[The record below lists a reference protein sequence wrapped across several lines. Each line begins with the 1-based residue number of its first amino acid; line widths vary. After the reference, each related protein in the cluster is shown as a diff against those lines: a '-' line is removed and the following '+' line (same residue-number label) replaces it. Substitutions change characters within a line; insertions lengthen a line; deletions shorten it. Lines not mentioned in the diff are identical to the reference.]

1 MTTHNAI
8 IYLKNTIESVM
19 KKVHITLLH
28 LIITSSY
35 IDSSFGFTG
44 VASTVRFS
52 SKPPPTTTLSTKLH
66 FFNFGKNEAT
76 KEQESNEQDDR
87 PLESPVAK
95 TPSDD
100 SDEDP
105 VEKLFTFFF
114 GKKEE
119 EPMGMKRFGKER
131 FPEQYPATKTDFA
144 SPLES
149 DDRDMKI
156 IRPFLKNTNLEF
168 RALKLSYDAN
178 RDGWDAAKF
187 HEKVDK
193 KGGAVVLLET
203 RMGSLCGGYNPKG
216 WVGYGEAR
224 GSIAAFLFVVGS
236 KFDKPQTPGTKLIK
250 VGGPGLAVID
260 NPENGPSFGA
270 DSLVIPLAQG
280 NERMARSKLGSYY
293 ERFEDGTNS
302 LFGKDASVQLKN
314 FKVFHGLYKEGEY
327 IPFTD
332 AEPFA
337 LY

>member
-1 MTTHNAI
+1 MNLVHMNALSLMI
-8 IYLKNTIESVM
+8 ASFYI
-19 KKVHITLLH
+19 
-28 LIITSSY
+28 SSA
-35 IDSSFGFTG
+35 FGFTG
-44 VASTVRFS
+44 SEVRFS
-52 SKPPPTTTLSTKLH
+52 PKPPPTQQLITKLH
-66 FFNFGKNEAT
+66 FFKFGENESIKAESE
-76 KEQESNEQDDR
+76 KEDKPAPQ
-87 PLESPVAK
+87 
-95 TPSDD
+95 SDD

-105 VEKLFTFFF
+105 VEKIFTFFF

-119 EPMGMKRFGKER
+119 EPMGMKRFGRER
-131 FPEQYPATKTDFA
+131 FPEQYPATKTEFA
-144 SPLES
+144 APLDT

-178 RDGWDAAKF
+178 RDGWNAAKF
-187 HEKVDK
+187 HEKVDR

-203 RMGSLCGGYNPKG
+203 RMGIVCGGYNPKG

-236 KFDKPQTPGTKLIK
+236 KFDKPQAPGTKLIK

-280 NERMARSKLGSYY
+280 NEKMARSKLGSYY

-302 LFGKDASVQLKN
+302 LFGKDASVQLKS
-314 FKVFHGLYKEGEY
+314 FKVFHGVYEEGEY

>member
-1 MTTHNAI
+1 MTFL
-8 IYLKNTIESVM
+8 YLFHLSCLLC
-19 KKVHITLLH
+19 VHDVSAFVGSKLSHTPKSYNQAQD
-28 LIITSSY
+28 IITTS
-35 IDSSFGFTG
+35 DS
-44 VASTVRFS
+44 
-52 SKPPPTTTLSTKLH
+52 PTTTKLNFFKFGKDEPSTKEDE
-66 FFNFGKNEAT
+66 KITDAT
-76 KEQESNEQDDR
+76 DDELQE
-87 PLESPVAK
+87 PY
-95 TPSDD
+95 

-105 VEKLFTFFF
+105 VEKLFSFFF

-119 EPMGMKRFGKER
+119 EPMGMKRFGRER
-131 FPEQYPATKTDFA
+131 FPEQYPATKTEFA
-144 SPLES
+144 DPVES

-178 RDGWDAAKF
+178 RDGWNPLKF

-203 RMGSLCGGYNPKG
+203 RMGIVCGGYNPKG

-236 KFDKPQTPGTKLIK
+236 KFDKPGAPGTKLIK

-270 DSLVIPLAQG
+270 DSLVIPLAEG

-314 FKVFHGLYKEGEY
+314 FKVFHGVYEEGEY